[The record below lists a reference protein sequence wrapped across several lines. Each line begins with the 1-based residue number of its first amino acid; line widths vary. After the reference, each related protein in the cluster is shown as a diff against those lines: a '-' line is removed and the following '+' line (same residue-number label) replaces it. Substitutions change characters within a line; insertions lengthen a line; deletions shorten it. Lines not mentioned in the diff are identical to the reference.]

1 LQKTTGVKSRF
12 DEVRYL
18 LGQLRH
24 RLRAERRNVR
34 ELEEGTPEHN
44 GTPEHDITDT
54 RLNMS
59 YELLAKLDS
68 ARASSSE
75 VRYLLGR
82 VPHRGR
88 ALLRIG

>member
-1 LQKTTGVKSRF
+1 LAKTTSVESSSG
-12 DEVRYL
+12 DVRYL
-18 LGQLRH
+18 LGRVRH

-34 ELEEGTPEHN
+34 ELEEGTPEH
-44 GTPEHDITDT
+44 DISDT

-82 VPHRGR
+82 VPPRGN
-88 ALLRIG
+88 AMLRIG

>member
-1 LQKTTGVKSRF
+1 
-12 DEVRYL
+12 VRYL
-18 LGQLRH
+18 LGRVRH

-34 ELEEGTPEHN
+34 KLEEGVPEH
-44 GTPEHDITDT
+44 GITDT

-75 VRYLLGR
+75 VRYVLGR
-82 VPHRGR
+82 VLPQGR
-88 ALLRIG
+88 AILRIG

>member
-34 ELEEGTPEHN
+34 ELEEGTPEH
-44 GTPEHDITDT
+44 DITDT

-68 ARASSSE
+68 AQVSSNE
-75 VRYLLGR
+75 VRYLLGCAPSPR
-82 VPHRGR
+82 LRGVTSR
-88 ALLRIG
+88 L

>member
-1 LQKTTGVKSRF
+1 
-12 DEVRYL
+12 VRYL
-18 LGQLRH
+18 LGRVRH
-24 RLRAERRNVR
+24 RLRAERRNIR
-34 ELEEGTPEHN
+34 ALEE

-68 ARASSSE
+68 AQANSSE

-82 VPHRGR
+82 ATHRGR
-88 ALLRIG
+88 VMLRIG